1 MPKNDEH
8 KAQRKIQKAV
18 GPFNVRQQI
27 YEQHKVVSATAPG
40 DISTAE

>member
-8 KAQRKIQKAV
+8 KAQA
-18 GPFNVRQQI
+18 QQI